1 MKPVRVLEERM
12 SVEER
17 LVKVETDIGHIK
29 EDVSDLKTAVHEPG
43 RTVQELGRKLDD
55 FRVEVAKEFGA
66 VRTAIE
72 SAKLWML
79 ISGVGTFVAIIGSA
93 VAIVRTMK

>member
-1 MKPVRVLEERM
+1 MNAVRVLEEPM

-17 LVKVETDIGHIK
+17 LVKVETDIEHIK
-29 EDVSDLKTAVHEPG
+29 QDVSGLKTAVH
-43 RTVQELGRKLDD
+43 ELGRKLDD

-79 ISGVGTFVAIIGSA
+79 ISGVGTFVAIVGSA
-93 VAIVRTMK
+93 VAIVRTLK

>member
-1 MKPVRVLEERM
+1 M

-17 LVKVETDIGHIK
+17 LMKIETDVGHLK
-29 EDVSDLKTAVHEPG
+29 DDVGGLKATVHE
-43 RTVQELGRKLDD
+43 LDRKLDD
-55 FRVEVAKEFGA
+55 FRVEAAKEFGA
-66 VRTAIE
+66 VRTSIE